1 MANVNAIEF
10 DNVDKWYQD
19 YQTLKSINLSVRAG
33 EIPVVCEPSG
43 SRK

>member
-1 MANVNAIEF
+1 MANVNAVEF

-19 YQTLKSINLSVRAG
+19 CQALKSINLSVRAG